1 MSALIQSLDN
11 ITPIQKGENGHAEYG
26 WSNSLQEQILQFSF
40 QLTRTDAG
48 GVAILK
54 SILKGILFQLKHK
67 IDADPANEVALN
79 YLILLYKI
87 IGQTRDIIDGKGEC
101 QLTYMMIHSWYEY
114 YPELAFYA
122 LKCLVKLGEDGV
134 HPYGSWKDLKYF
146 CHYCLEQEDVMVDH
160 PLIQT
165 AIGIINN
172 QLRVDA
178 STPVGQSISLVAKWV
193 PREKSNKFGGKLYAA
208 LAGHYFVRYI
218 MSSNNADEYKRKE
231 SQAAAILKSKSDYRK
246 LIAGLNKRIDTLQ
259 IKQCGKT
266 WADIDFNKVTSV
278 SLSKQKR
285 AFLNISKTGESRN
298 PDDEDRN
305 KCAEHFKEHVQKAVR
320 GETEMKGKRVGMNDF
335 TKMALEE
342 LSYSRRHNKQT
353 EYDLLNS
360 QWRDNSQQT
369 SQLGNFIAM
378 VDVSNSME
386 GEPLNA
392 AIALGIRI
400 AEKSKLGKRV
410 MTFSEVPKWV
420 NLEGNDD
427 FVSMVSEIKKAEW
440 GMNTNFGAALQLIL
454 DAIVAAN
461 ISPVEVQDMVLVI
474 LSDMQ
479 MDAAEQRKGRT
490 TLFDE
495 IKQKYVDA
503 GNALFGEPYKAPH
516 ILFWNLKSTS
526 GFPSISNNKN
536 ASMVSGFSPA
546 FLNLFCE
553 KGLDSLQ
560 STSPWTLLES
570 SLSNSRYSTMEFKA
584 RDVLTTK
591 NPVPVDYQE
600 LKEFLMPHIF
610 VNGYFSHPII
620 K

>member
-1 MSALIQSLDN
+1 MSALLQSLDN
-11 ITPIQKGENGHAEYG
+11 LKTGENGHAEYG
-26 WSNSLQEQILQFSF
+26 WSNSIQEQILQFSF

-54 SILKGILFQLKHK
+54 SILGGILFQLKRNH
-67 IDADPANEVALN
+67 DASNPNNEEVALN

-87 IGQTRDIIDGKGEC
+87 IGQTRDLIDGKGEC
-101 QLTYMMIHSWYEY
+101 QLTYMMIHTWYEY
-114 YPELAFYA
+114 YPELAFHA
-122 LKCLVKLGEDGV
+122 LKCLVKNLGGEGV
-134 HPYGSWKDLKYF
+134 HQYGSWKDIKYF
-146 CHYCLEQEDVMVDH
+146 CHYCLQQEDVTVEH

-172 QLRVDA
+172 QLRLDA
-178 STPVGQSISLVAKWV
+178 STPPGQSISLVAKWV

-208 LAGHYFVRYI
+208 LAAHYFVRYI
-218 MSSNNADEYKRKE
+218 ISSNNADEYKRKE
-231 SQAAAILKSKSDYRK
+231 SQAAAILKSKADYRK
-246 LIAGLNKRIDTLQ
+246 LIAGLNKRIDTVQ
-259 IKQCGKT
+259 IKQCAKT
-266 WADIDFNKVTSV
+266 WTDIDFNKVTSV
-278 SLSKQKR
+278 TLGKQKR
-285 AFLNISKTGESRN
+285 AFLNISKTGESRH
-298 PDDEDRN
+298 PDDDDRN
-305 KCAEHFKEHVQKAVR
+305 TCAEHFEEHVQKAVR

-335 TKMALEE
+335 TKMAIE
-342 LSYSRRHNKQT
+342 LNRCHRRKDT
-353 EYDLLNS
+353 ECNLLNS
-360 QWRDNSQQT
+360 QWRDNSKQT
-369 SQLGNFIAM
+369 SQLGNFIPM
-378 VDVSNSME
+378 VDVSGSMD

-427 FVSMVSEIKKAEW
+427 FVSMVSVISKAHW
-440 GMNTNFGAALQLIL
+440 DMNTNFGAALQLIL
-454 DAIVAAN
+454 DAIVVAK

-479 MDAAEQRKGRT
+479 MDTAEKGYG

-495 IKQKYVDA
+495 IKQKYADV

-516 ILFWNLKSTS
+516 ILFWNLRSTS
-526 GFPSISNNKN
+526 GFPATSNQKN
-536 ASMVSGFSPA
+536 ATMVSGFSPA

-553 KGLDSLQ
+553 KGMDSLQ

-570 SLSNSRYSTMEFKA
+570 SLSNSRYSMMELKA
-584 RDVLTTK
+584 REVLTTK

-600 LKEFLMPHIF
+600 LTEFLMPHF
-610 VNGYFSHPII
+610 RGYFSPVV
-620 K
+620 

>member
-11 ITPIQKGENGHAEYG
+11 ITLIQNGENGHAEYG
-26 WSNSLQEQILQFSF
+26 WSNSIQEQILQFSF

-54 SILKGILFQLKHK
+54 SILGGILFQLKRNHESN
-67 IDADPANEVALN
+67 PNNEVTLN

-114 YPELAFYA
+114 YPELAFHA
-122 LKCLVKLGEDGV
+122 LKCLVKLGEDGA
-134 HPYGSWKDLKYF
+134 HPYGSWKDIKYF

-178 STPVGQSISLVAKWV
+178 STPAGQSISLVAKWV

-246 LIAGLNKRIDTLQ
+246 LIAGLNKRIDTVQ
-259 IKQCGKT
+259 IKQCAKT

-278 SLSKQKR
+278 TLGKQKR

-305 KCAEHFKEHVQKAVR
+305 TCAEHFEEHVQKAVR

-335 TKMALEE
+335 TKMAIE
-342 LSYSRRHNKQT
+342 LNSCHRRKDT
-353 EYDLLNS
+353 ECDLLNS
-360 QWRDNSQQT
+360 QWRDNNQQT
-369 SQLGNFIAM
+369 SQLGNFIPM
-378 VDVSNSME
+378 VDVSGSME

-410 MTFSEVPKWV
+410 MTFSEVPTWV

-427 FVSMVSEIKKAEW
+427 FVSMVSIISKAHW
-440 GMNTNFGAALQLIL
+440 DMNTNFGAALQLIL
-454 DAIVAAN
+454 DAIVVAK

-479 MDAAEQRKGRT
+479 MDAAEQRRGGHT

-495 IKQKYVDA
+495 IKQKYADT

-516 ILFWNLKSTS
+516 ILFWNLRSTS
-526 GFPSISNNKN
+526 GFPTTSNQKN
-536 ASMVSGFSPA
+536 ATMVSGFSPA

-553 KGLDSLQ
+553 KGMDSLQ
-560 STSPWTLLES
+560 STSPWILLES
-570 SLSNSRYSTMEFKA
+570 SLSNSRYSTMELKA
-584 RDVLTTK
+584 REVLTTK

-600 LKEFLMPHIF
+600 LKEFLMPHF
-610 VNGYFSHPII
+610 VRGYFLPVV
-620 K
+620 

>member
-11 ITPIQKGENGHAEYG
+11 LKTGENGHAEYG
-26 WSNSLQEQILQFSF
+26 WSNSIQEQILQFSF

-54 SILKGILFQLKHK
+54 SILGGILFQLKRNH
-67 IDADPANEVALN
+67 DASNPNNEEVALN

-87 IGQTRDIIDGKGEC
+87 IGQTRDLIDGKGEC
-101 QLTYMMIHSWYEY
+101 QLTYMMIHTWYEY
-114 YPELAFYA
+114 YPELAFHA
-122 LKCLVKLGEDGV
+122 LKCLVNLGEEGV
-134 HPYGSWKDLKYF
+134 HQYGSWKDIKYF
-146 CHYCLEQEDVMVDH
+146 CHYCLQQEDITVEH

-178 STPVGQSISLVAKWV
+178 STPPEESISLVAKWV

-208 LAGHYFVRYI
+208 LAAHYFVRYI
-218 MSSNNADEYKRKE
+218 ISSNNADEYKRKE
-231 SQAAAILKSKSDYRK
+231 SQAAAILKSKADYRK
-246 LIAGLNKRIDTLQ
+246 LIARLNKRIDTVQ
-259 IKQCGKT
+259 IKQCAKT

-278 SLSKQKR
+278 TLGKQKR
-285 AFLNISKTGESRN
+285 AFLNISKTGESRH

-305 KCAEHFKEHVQKAVR
+305 TCAEHFEEHVQKAVR

-335 TKMALEE
+335 TKMAIE
-342 LSYSRRHNKQT
+342 LNSCHRRKDT
-353 EYDLLNS
+353 ECDLLNS

-369 SQLGNFIAM
+369 SQLGNFIPM
-378 VDVSNSME
+378 VDVSGSMD

-410 MTFSEVPKWV
+410 MTFSEVPTWV
-420 NLEGNDD
+420 NLEGNDE
-427 FVSMVSEIKKAEW
+427 FVSMVSVISNAHW

-454 DAIVAAN
+454 DAIVAAK

-479 MDAAEQRKGRT
+479 MDFAERGRQ

-495 IKQKYVDA
+495 IKQKYADA

-516 ILFWNLKSTS
+516 ILFWNLRSTS
-526 GFPSISNNKN
+526 GFPATSTQRN
-536 ASMVSGFSPA
+536 ATMVSGFSPA

-553 KGLDSLQ
+553 KGMDSLQ
-560 STSPWTLLES
+560 STSPWTLLER
-570 SLSNSRYSTMEFKA
+570 SLSNSRYSMMELKA
-584 RDVLTTK
+584 REVLTTK
-591 NPVPVDYQE
+591 NLVPVDYQE
-600 LKEFLMPHIF
+600 LTEFLMPHF
-610 VNGYFSHPII
+610 VNGYFTYP

>member
-11 ITPIQKGENGHAEYG
+11 MTPIQTGENGHAEYG
-26 WSNSLQEQILQFSF
+26 WSNSIQEQILQFSF

-54 SILKGILFQLKHK
+54 SILGGILFQLKRNHESN
-67 IDADPANEVALN
+67 PNNEVALN

-87 IGQTRDIIDGKGEC
+87 IGQTRDQIDGKGEC
-101 QLTYMMIHSWYEY
+101 QLTYMMIHTWYEH
-114 YPELAFYA
+114 YPELAFHA
-122 LKCLVKLGEDGV
+122 LKCLVDLGEEGV
-134 HPYGSWKDLKYF
+134 HQYGSWKDIKYF
-146 CHYCLEQEDVMVDH
+146 CHYCLEQEDVTVDH

-172 QLRVDA
+172 QLRLDA
-178 STPVGQSISLVAKWV
+178 STPPEKSISLVAKWV

-208 LAGHYFVRYI
+208 LAAHYFVRYI

-231 SQAAAILKSKSDYRK
+231 SQAAAILKSKADYRK
-246 LIAGLNKRIDTLQ
+246 LIAGLNKRLDTVQ
-259 IKQCGKT
+259 IKQCAQT

-278 SLSKQKR
+278 TLGKQKR
-285 AFLNISKTGESRN
+285 AFLNISKTGESRH

-305 KCAEHFKEHVQKAVR
+305 TCAEHFEEHVQKAVR

-335 TKMALEE
+335 TKMAIE
-342 LSYSRRHNKQT
+342 LNRSRRHKQKDI

-360 QWRDNSQQT
+360 QWRDNSKQT
-369 SQLGNFIAM
+369 SQLGNFIPM
-378 VDVSNSME
+378 VDVSGSME

-410 MTFSEVPKWV
+410 MTFSEMPKWV

-427 FVSMVSEIKKAEW
+427 FVSMVSIISKAHW
-440 GMNTNFGAALQLIL
+440 DMNTNFGAALQLIL
-454 DAIVAAN
+454 DAIVAAK

-479 MDAAEQRKGRT
+479 MDAAEQRRGGHT

-495 IKQKYVDA
+495 IKQKYADT

-526 GFPSISNNKN
+526 GFPTTSNQKN
-536 ASMVSGFSPA
+536 ATMVSGFSPA

-553 KGLDSLQ
+553 KGVDSLQ
-560 STSPWTLLES
+560 STSPWILLET
-570 SLSNSRYSTMEFKA
+570 SLSNSRYSTMELKA
-584 RDVLTTK
+584 REVLTT
-591 NPVPVDYQE
+591 NNTVPVDYQE
-600 LKEFLMPHIF
+600 LKEFLMPHF
-610 VNGYFSHPII
+610 VRGYFLPVV
-620 K
+620 

>member
-1 MSALIQSLDN
+1 MAALIQSLDN
-11 ITPIQKGENGHAEYG
+11 LTPIQTGENGHAEYG
-26 WSNSLQEQILQFSF
+26 WSNSIQEQILQFSF
-40 QLTRTDAG
+40 QLTRTNAG

-54 SILKGILFQLKHK
+54 SILGGILFQLKRNHH
-67 IDADPANEVALN
+67 DSDPADEVALN
-79 YLILLYKI
+79 YLIVLYKI

-101 QLTYMMIHSWYEY
+101 QLTYMMIHTWYEY
-114 YPELAFYA
+114 YPELAFHA
-122 LKCLVKLGEDGV
+122 LKCLVNIGEDGV
-134 HPYGSWKDLKYF
+134 HQYGSWKDIKYF
-146 CHYCLEQEDVMVDH
+146 CHYCLQQEDVTVEH

-178 STPVGQSISLVAKWV
+178 SAPLGESISLVAKWV
-193 PREKSNKFGGKLYAA
+193 PREKSSKFGGKLYAA
-208 LAGHYFVRYI
+208 LAAHYFVRYI

-231 SQAAAILKSKSDYRK
+231 SQAAAILKSKADYRK

-285 AFLNISKTGESRN
+285 AFLNISKVGESRDPEN
-298 PDDEDRN
+298 EDRN
-305 KCAEHFKEHVQKAVR
+305 TCAEHFKEHIEKAVR
-320 GETEMKGKRVGMNDF
+320 GETEVKGKRVGMNDF
-335 TKMALEE
+335 TKMAIE
-342 LSYSRRHNKQT
+342 LNRHRRNET
-353 EYDLLNS
+353 ECDLLNS

-369 SQLGNFIAM
+369 NQLGNFIAM
-378 VDVSNSME
+378 VDVSGSME

-410 MTFSEVPKWV
+410 MTFSEVPTWV
-420 NLEGNDD
+420 NLEGIDD
-427 FVSMVSEIKKAEW
+427 FVSMVSVISKAHW
-440 GMNTNFGAALQLIL
+440 GINTNFGAALQLIL
-454 DAIVAAN
+454 DAIVAAK
-461 ISPVEVQDMVLVI
+461 ISPAEVQDMVLVI

-479 MDAAEQRKGRT
+479 MDAAQNKTGLT

-495 IKQKYVDA
+495 IQQKYADA

-526 GFPSISNNKN
+526 GFPTTSNRKN
-536 ASMVSGFSPA
+536 ATMVSGFSPA

-553 KGLDSLQ
+553 KGIDSLQ

-570 SLSNSRYSTMEFKA
+570 SLSNSRYSIMESKA
-584 RDVLTTK
+584 REVFTTK

-600 LKEFLMPHIF
+600 LKEFLMPYF
-610 VNGYFSHPII
+610 VHGYFSYPII
-620 K
+620 